1 MIHAVKGKKHLFPV
15 IAHNPHRMPGAD
27 GLACASDAPRS
38 RTRHRRQFLNC
49 EDADGC
55 EAMTTA
61 AMVGAGLIG
70 RSWAMVFARAGWRVR
85 LYDSVASQLD
95 AAREHIDSGLA
106 EQQRYGL
113 ADDAAA
119 ASARVDYVADLE
131 QALADVDWVQENAPE
146 VLDVKRELYPP
157 IDRATPKTAIIAS
170 STSAIPASRFTESLA
185 GRARCLVAH
194 PVNPPHLVP
203 VVELCG
209 APWTD
214 AATVERA
221 RVVMSAIGQ
230 VPITVKRELDGFI
243 LNRLQGALLTEA
255 LRLVGEGYVSPQDLD
270 KTVQD
275 GLGLRWSFIGPF
287 ATIELNA
294 PGGVA
299 DYCARYA
306 AFYRTLAA
314 NPPAAA
320 VWDAANVQNVTHQ
333 LEPPGS
339 PDERD
344 ARMRWR
350 DARLLALR
358 QHKHDAPDS
367 N

>member
-1 MIHAVKGKKHLFPV
+1 
-15 IAHNPHRMPGAD
+15 
-27 GLACASDAPRS
+27 
-38 RTRHRRQFLNC
+38 
-49 EDADGC
+49 
-55 EAMTTA
+55 MTPAA

-70 RSWAMVFARAGWRVR
+70 RSWAMVFARAGWHVR
-85 LYDSVASQLD
+85 LYDSVASQL
-95 AAREHIDSGLA
+95 ASAREHIERGLA
-106 EQQRYGL
+106 EQQAYGL
-113 ADDAAA
+113 TDDAPAA
-119 ASARVDYVADLE
+119 CARIAYVADLE
-131 QALADVDWVQENAPE
+131 PALAGVDWVQENAPE
-146 VLDVKRELYPP
+146 VLDVKRALYPR
-157 IDRATPKTAIIAS
+157 IDRATPVQAIIAS
-170 STSAIPASRFTESLA
+170 STSAIPASRFTEHLT

-214 AATVERA
+214 GATVERA
-221 RVVMSAIGQ
+221 RDVMTAIGQ

-243 LNRLQGALLTEA
+243 LNRLQGALLSEA
-255 LRLVGEGYVSPQDLD
+255 LRLVGEGYVSPEDLD

-306 AFYRTLAA
+306 GFYRLLAE
-314 NPPAAA
+314 NPPSTA
-320 VWDAANVQNVTHQ
+320 VWDTANVQNVTSQ
-333 LEPPGS
+333 LEPPADS
-339 PDERD
+339 DTRD

-358 QHKHDAPDS
+358 QHKRNESDS